1 MPDSAIAQRAMPVSD
16 ATRAAKP
23 RILVVS
29 EPGFAGVKRH
39 VCHTLESLVDSEF
52 EVAFVYSLGRQDQ
65 TFASEV
71 ESFQECGIHC
81 IHVPMVRE
89 ISPWRDFTSLLSI
102 WKIIRSWKPD
112 LVHCHSAKA
121 GYLGRFAAKLNLNPP
136 TTVYTPNAMP
146 CYASNT
152 YKRLEQIAGRWTDWL
167 IAVTPSEKQD
177 FINWRVATED
187 RIRVLPMA
195 VTPKQ
200 VQPIRRADDSI
211 VIGGCGR
218 VSPQK
223 RSLFFFE
230 VGEALMKENPR
241 VRLKWIGNLGNDM
254 ESHQVQAFLNRTD
267 FRERIEITGWISNSD
282 DHIAGLDVFCMFS
295 RYESFG
301 FVTADAMSLGVPV
314 VALPAT
320 GTRDLVKHD
329 ETGLI
334 CGNTIASGHDVIRRL
349 LTEDGLRD
357 QLVNRARTFVSEHYS
372 AEVSEKALHQLYSEF
387 LSERQVGRIAGV

>member
-1 MPDSAIAQRAMPVSD
+1 MPASD

-52 EVAFVYSLGRQDQ
+52 EVAFVYSLGRQDE

-223 RSLFFFE
+223 RALFFFE
-230 VGEALMKENPR
+230 AGEALIKQDPR
-241 VRLKWIGNLGNDM
+241 VRLKWIGNLGDDE
-254 ESHQVQAFLNRTD
+254 ESTKVQAFLNRTPYRD
-267 FRERIEITGWISNSD
+267 RIEVTGWVSNTD
-282 DHIAGLDVFCMFS
+282 DHIAGLDAFCMFS

-314 VALPAT
+314 VALDGT
-320 GTRDLVKHD
+320 GTRDLITHND
-329 ETGLI
+329 TGLI
-334 CGNTIASGHDVIRRL
+334 CEPDAVQAAGVIRRL
-349 LTEDGLRD
+349 LDEEGLRERIVH
-357 QLVNRARTFVSEHYS
+357 QARAFISEHYS
-372 AEVSEKALHQLYSEF
+372 ADVSDRALHGLYRE
-387 LSERQVGRIAGV
+387 LTAARAANR